1 VAAELIVQ
9 IVNYATKAY
18 LRPCL
23 AGVLDALEQTPVAS
37 RVLVLD
43 NASGDDLSDLAGELA
58 GRVEFHAAERNLGF
72 GAGQNLLAAR
82 GDSRLLCCLN
92 PDVVL
97 DHRDVFTTLLA
108 AFEDERVAV
117 AGPLLRTPSGDPQR
131 WDHGELHGLRARVA
145 NGAGHAH
152 WRARTAA
159 ADVAWVS
166 GAFLVARRDAFAAAG
181 GFDEGYF
188 LYKEEEDLCLRVRRA
203 GGRVRYVPE
212 AQATHVGSVVAG
224 RDPAQLAASTERY
237 MARNFPSQRRR
248 RLLDALY
255 TRVTR
260 RI

>member
-1 VAAELIVQ
+1 MAAELTVQ

-23 AGVLDALEQTPVAS
+23 TSVLAALEQTPVS
-37 RVLVLD
+37 SSVLVLD
-43 NASGDDLSDLAGELA
+43 NASGDDLSDLAAEFA

-72 GAGQNLLAAR
+72 GGGQNLLAAR

-97 DHRDVFTTLLA
+97 DHGDVFTTLLS
-108 AFEDERVAV
+108 AFDDRRVVV
-117 AGPLLRTPSGDPQR
+117 AGPLLRTVSGAPQR

-152 WRARTAA
+152 WRPRTAPTDA
-159 ADVAWVS
+159 AWVS
-166 GAFLVARRDAFAAAG
+166 GAFLLARRDAFAAAG

-188 LYKEEEDLCLRVRRA
+188 LYKEEEDLCLRIRRA
-203 GGRVRYVPE
+203 GGRVRYVPD

-224 RDPAQLAASTERY
+224 RDPEHLAASTERY

-248 RLLDALY
+248 RLLELLY

>member
-1 VAAELIVQ
+1 VAADLIVQ

-23 AGVLDALEQTPVAS
+23 TSVLAALDETPLSS

-43 NASGDDLSDLAGELA
+43 NASGDDLTDLASELA

-72 GAGQNLLAAR
+72 GGGQNLLATR

-108 AFEDERVAV
+108 AFEDERVAI
-117 AGPLLRTPSGDPQR
+117 AGPLLRTASGEPQR

-152 WRARTAA
+152 WRLRTTPAE
-159 ADVAWVS
+159 VAWVS
-166 GAFLVARRDAFAAAG
+166 GAFLLARREAFAAAG

-188 LYKEEEDLCLRVRRA
+188 LYKEEEDLCLRIRRA
-203 GGRVRYVPE
+203 GGRVRYVPD

-224 RDPAQLAASTERY
+224 RDPAQLAASTARY

-248 RLLDALY
+248 RLLEALY